1 MPHQLLVRI
10 AIVTFFMLP
19 NLSISD
25 DSALLNPT
33 IIFQWVDFKDKY
45 RVGEIAS
52 IKVIVLKDFKTE
64 QDRHLFNP
72 NVSMNGVMGNS
83 SVVTGLSYDF
93 GADMRNWRIRF
104 IPIKVGSFN
113 LLITDDKF
121 IVMDPS
127 LHYFATPGEI
137 YELGGIV
144 SWMGPMDNFIAGMT
158 ATVLILPKDA
168 FSNNVTSESEGQKDF
183 YDFEFSANFDDG
195 SYVDPGKANY
205 KGWNKFGYLAYEFVI
220 VTSGTHLLHVKHK
233 NKSLIGSPLRL
244 EVRPGAL
251 DVGNCMPEWSRE
263 VKSYQLS
270 SKMETFIHQRDNH
283 GNLVPGLHEF
293 DIQVLIKGTKL
304 SYPISDMRFME
315 ISPGIQSLTFTTT
328 VPGDFSLTISD
339 KKRKKQIMNMPY
351 EFNVFVGYCDGVKSI
366 VNGSGLTDSFV
377 GKACNFSIFLRDA
390 YDYSAPLDLEKL
402 QVEIRMPGSLPI
414 DSQIYP
420 RDSVNGTPPI
430 GIFGY
435 GVFGQTGI
443 DSIPSFYPNNN
454 SSRNWQAKGS
464 DFDVVYVPEK
474 QGDYEIRIFCGNIPL
489 NDGQPFVKNV
499 VGSGEVNLSISQV
512 LKYDSKLTVFE
523 TGFITVKLMDSYH
536 NPVMD
541 RVKELYV
548 DTGEH
553 NIRHHG
559 YPLPPI
565 QDNTDGTYT
574 GGYFFKQTG
583 NYELCVLFN
592 RTCFLPNPL
601 GVIVHGR
608 AIYPTASDDRVDV
621 WEDQSIGFYPLGNDF
636 FVGGNAKIVEFQ
648 PPSYGSV
655 LQYGDV
661 LRYTPYK
668 GYYGSDTFMY
678 TFSDVSGDTA
688 SASVNIEVVP
698 LPPQFVSSPISLQ
711 ATEDALS
718 PKFGGFPSFMLAYSN
733 SQQNISVKV
742 SAKHGKIFLSP
753 LLMRFWDPVP
763 MWNELSVSI
772 VEENPRYMHLVGT
785 LEIINFAI
793 QSLQYIGEEH
803 FSGNDNITLSASD
816 INGHNDL
823 KVQIIVEPIN
833 DPPFINVPNF
843 IILENEKEDKGFLLF
858 DRERDKFNFSIG
870 DPDLLHF
877 PGNKTHFRVMF
888 SVEVSSGYFSAKLPA
903 NLISTTELKLKNR
916 KQWQP
921 LITFVQISSHFTVK
935 AKGIR
940 FLGTIDD
947 CNMLLHRL
955 TYFGG
960 KQAGV
965 IRVRVNDMGWYGRC
979 PYCAENMSTPLIT
992 EATINLITRMP
1003 MNPVAAHSLG
1013 SVILI
1018 ESLIL
1023 SLLALILMFF
1033 TCKCVIVLLRE
1044 KKKQVQSQD
1053 LQLAEL
1059 KKPNEQRPS
1068 TDSSENMNHLGGNFP
1083 GFLTQIENPSYLPKP
1098 VEETDVAEVATMNM

>member
-19 NLSISD
+19 NLSVSD

-64 QDRHLFNP
+64 QDRHLFSP
-72 NVSMNGVMGNS
+72 NVSMNNVMGNS
-83 SVVTGLSYDF
+83 SVITGLSFDF

-104 IPIKVGSFN
+104 IPIKVGLFN

-168 FSNNVTSESEGQKDF
+168 FGNNVTSESEGQKDF

-263 VKSYQLS
+263 VKYYQLS

-283 GNLVPGLHEF
+283 GNLVPGLHGF

-339 KKRKKQIMNMPY
+339 KKTKKQIMNMPY

-402 QVEIRMPGSLPI
+402 QVEIRRPGSLPI
-414 DSQIYP
+414 DPQIYP
-420 RDSVNGTPPI
+420 RDSVNGTQPI

-435 GVFGQTGI
+435 GAFGQTRI
-443 DSIPSFYPNNN
+443 DSIPSFYSNNN

-489 NDGQPFVKNV
+489 NDGQPFIKNV
-499 VGSGEVNLSISQV
+499 VGSGEVNLSVSEV
-512 LKYDSKLTVFE
+512 LKYDSKLAVFE

-559 YPLPPI
+559 IPLPHI

-574 GGYFFKQTG
+574 GGYYFKQTG

-636 FVGGNAKIVEFQ
+636 FIGGNAKIVEFQ

-785 LEIINFAI
+785 LETINFAI

-833 DPPFINVPNF
+833 DPPFINVPKF
-843 IILENEKEDKGFLLF
+843 IIFENEKEDKGFLLF

-877 PGNKTHFRVMF
+877 PGT
-888 SVEVSSGYFSAKLPA
+888 
-903 NLISTTELKLKNR
+903 
-916 KQWQP
+916 
-921 LITFVQISSHFTVK
+921 
-935 AKGIR
+935 
-940 FLGTIDD
+940 
-947 CNMLLHRL
+947 
-955 TYFGG
+955 
-960 KQAGV
+960 
-965 IRVRVNDMGWYGRC
+965 
-979 PYCAENMSTPLIT
+979 
-992 EATINLITRMP
+992 
-1003 MNPVAAHSLG
+1003 
-1013 SVILI
+1013 
-1018 ESLIL
+1018 
-1023 SLLALILMFF
+1023 
-1033 TCKCVIVLLRE
+1033 
-1044 KKKQVQSQD
+1044 
-1053 LQLAEL
+1053 
-1059 KKPNEQRPS
+1059 
-1068 TDSSENMNHLGGNFP
+1068 
-1083 GFLTQIENPSYLPKP
+1083 
-1098 VEETDVAEVATMNM
+1098 